1 MHGHALRGFVDDN
14 RLAHR
19 FAHRQAVLPRF
30 ELRRGTGLDLRAELH
45 FVVAAGEGYRRGNSR
60 RLELRHLVFLPARLL
75 RRLDDLRP
83 HGRLGHLGH
92 LHDHG
97 TLLDALTGVDM
108 YADLLGRFGHLDRI
122 ADRIAQRH
130 AILPCDEQRRSRTGL
145 DLQPE

>member
-75 RRLDDLRP
+75 RRLD
-83 HGRLGHLGH
+83 
-92 LHDHG
+92 
-97 TLLDALTGVDM
+97 ALTGVDM